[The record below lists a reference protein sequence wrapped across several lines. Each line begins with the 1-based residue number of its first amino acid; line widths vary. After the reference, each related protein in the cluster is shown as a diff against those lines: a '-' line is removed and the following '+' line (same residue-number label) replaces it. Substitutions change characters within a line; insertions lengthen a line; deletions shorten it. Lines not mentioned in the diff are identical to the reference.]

1 MPQVGSNFE
10 YSGRKPLDARQLSD
24 SLEVLKANVN
34 NILYPPGFKVFC
46 LLEHKEYRNTAKMNE
61 TPLWEEN
68 TNGGKAWVKQVEEPS
83 DKDLLWVREDDVV
96 PMLEGQYTMDDIANM
111 LKAYTKKVDAVM
123 EIVKTL
129 QKDVEYIKKHGT
141 IVNPDNPDNPDADI
155 ENALVTEDGT
165 YLVTEDGA
173 YLITQGGSATPEP
186 TPKGEKLT
194 TSDGK
199 YIVTDKQQF
208 IKISR

>member
-10 YSGRKPLDARQLSD
+10 YSGRKPLDARQLCD
-24 SLEVLKANVN
+24 SLEALKANVN
-34 NILYPPGFKVFC
+34 SILYPPGFKVFC

-61 TPLWEEN
+61 TPVWEEN
-68 TNGGKAWVKQVEEPS
+68 TNGGKAWVRQVEEPS
-83 DKDLLWVREDDVV
+83 DKNLLWVREDDEV

-111 LKAYTKKVDAVM
+111 LKAYTKKVDAV
-123 EIVKTL
+123 IVKTL

-141 IVNPDNPDNPDADI
+141 IVNPDNPDNPGADI
-155 ENALVTEDGT
+155 DNALVTEDGT
-165 YLVTEDGA
+165 YLVTEEGV
-173 YLITQGGSATPEP
+173 YLITQGGSVNPEP
-186 TPKGEKLT
+186 VPEGEKLT

-199 YIVTDKQQF
+199 YLVTDKQQY

>member
-61 TPLWEEN
+61 TPVWEEN
-68 TNGGKAWVKQVEEPS
+68 TQ
-83 DKDLLWVREDDVV
+83 DDV
-96 PMLEGQYTMDDIANM
+96 I
-111 LKAYTKKVDAVM
+111 KAYMKKVDDLTD
-123 EIVKTL
+123 IVNTL
-129 QKDVEYIKKHGT
+129 QQDVAYLKEQ
-141 IVNPDNPDNPDADI
+141 VNP
-155 ENALVTEDGT
+155 
-165 YLVTEDGA
+165 
-173 YLITQGGSATPEP
+173 SAPQ
-186 TPKGEKLT
+186 GEKLT

-199 YIVTDKQQF
+199 YLVTDKQQF
-208 IKISR
+208 IKINR